1 MAHFVQASKYQHI
14 VKWLYWAQIQ
24 NMMTS
29 SNGNISALLA
39 ICMGNLPV
47 IGEFPAQRPVTRVFD
62 VFFDLHLN
70 DRFIKQ
76 LWGATVMKW
85 TIHTLSTHKGSK
97 YLAHQTNNP
106 CCQLYAMLQNRSIYL
121 KECVLFADMA
131 LCKCWNMLG
140 AHQMLPDEL

>member
-1 MAHFVQASKYQHI
+1 METFPRYWPFV
-14 VKWLYWAQIQ
+14 
-24 NMMTS
+24 
-29 SNGNISALLA
+29 
-39 ICMGNLPV
+39 GNLV

-62 VFFDLHLN
+62 VFFGLRLN

-121 KECVLFADMA
+121 KVCVLYADMQVLKYVRCLSKIA
-131 LCKCWNMLG
+131 RRTVKRRS
-140 AHQMLPDEL
+140 